1 MSAHARTATLFA
13 LLALAALWPVR
24 PAAAATAFVS
34 PPDAA
39 AAPAAN
45 ATDPAKPA
53 GAATLPPPAERRT
66 FIAYFEND
74 LFADA
79 DEHYTNAVKF
89 TYISK
94 DLDHYRDSWL
104 PDWAVNMLEA
114 IPKLG
119 EKDDIHN
126 VGFSLGQ
133 DIYTPEDTQTT
144 QLQKQDRPYAGW
156 LYASVALHAKN
167 ATRLDTFELTGGLV
181 GPSALGEESQN
192 TVHEVRHIPTAKG
205 WDNQLHDEPGV
216 MLSWLRTWRE
226 DPEPL
231 RLWGLDWDHLVHAGA
246 TAGNVFTFANLGG
259 EIRAGHNLP
268 HDFGTNLIRPG
279 GASAPPAV
287 PGDPWVQG
295 DTGWHLFLG
304 TDARYVLRNIFLDG
318 NTWEDSPSIPKERLV
333 ADVYTGAA
341 YLWDRY
347 KLTYTHCWRSNE
359 YSGQHGGQ
367 FFGSLALAVSF

>member
-1 MSAHARTATLFA
+1 MTVNARTATLFV
-13 LLALAALWPVR
+13 LPALAALLLALSAVQ
-24 PAAAATAFVS
+24 PAAAATAFVN
-34 PPDAA
+34 PPAA
-39 AAPAAN
+39 AAAEAAN
-45 ATDPAKPA
+45 ATAP
-53 GAATLPPPAERRT
+53 LPPAERRT

-89 TYISK
+89 TYLTK
-94 DLDHYRDSWL
+94 DLDRYRDSWL
-104 PDWAVNMLEA
+104 PDWAVNLLEA

-144 QLQKQDRPYAGW
+144 ELQRQDRPYAGW
-156 LYASVALHAKN
+156 LYFSLALHAKN

-205 WDNQLHDEPGV
+205 WDNQLHDEPGA
-216 MLSWLRTWRE
+216 MLSWLRTLRW
-226 DPEPL
+226 EPGDL
-231 RLWGLDWDHLVHAGA
+231 PLGLQWDRLVHAGA
-246 TAGNVFTFANLGG
+246 TVGNVFTFANAGG
-259 EIRAGHNLP
+259 ELRLGRNLP
-268 HDFGTNLIRPG
+268 HDFGTSLIRPG
-279 GASAPPAV
+279 GTSAPPAAAN
-287 PGDPWVQG
+287 DPWVQG
-295 DTGWHLFLG
+295 DFGWHLFAG
-304 TDARYVLRNIFLDG
+304 TDGRYVLRNIFLDG
-318 NTWEDSPSIPKERLV
+318 NTWEDGPSVDKERLV
-333 ADVYTGAA
+333 GDLYTGAA
-341 YLWDRY
+341 LLWDRY

-359 YSGQHGGQ
+359 YHGQHGGQ